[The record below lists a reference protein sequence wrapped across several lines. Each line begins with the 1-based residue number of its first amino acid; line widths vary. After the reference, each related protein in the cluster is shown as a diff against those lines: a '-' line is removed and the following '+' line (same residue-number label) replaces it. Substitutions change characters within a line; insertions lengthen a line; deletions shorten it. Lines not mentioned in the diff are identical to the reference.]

1 MSLGQCGAVE
11 HTVRRGKEVRDKWDG
26 SQKRAGLGAVGQRE
40 GDDHIIL
47 IPNVEG
53 VRVGV
58 CEDWW
63 HVR

>member
-1 MSLGQCGAVE
+1 MSLCGTVE
-11 HTVRRGKEVRDKWDG
+11 HTVRSGKEVRNKWKG
-26 SQKRAGLGAVGQRE
+26 SQKRAGLRAVIHRE
-40 GDDHIIL
+40 RDDHIIL

-53 VRVGV
+53 VGVGV